1 MPFSTDQLVRWL
13 ATTKPTQKSVEK
25 ITKWVIHYRK
35 YYKEICQCW
44 LNQFKN
50 TPEPSKR
57 LNIIYVINHTIQES
71 KKTNA
76 SLSEKFTLHLDQIF
90 EIFGSDPATNSKIAE
105 RVCHVFDIWKQ
116 RRVLNVVKISKYED
130 IFIQARGGKVL
141 SKKAKK
147 SKRADSRDQTET
159 EKRDLLNS
167 APDDSEIPSK
177 RSRLSKNQK
186 AKKSKKQK
194 KSKTAEKNIFEDDE
208 LISLMSQNREQ
219 TNEIFQAAIQTNSIF
234 EETDWL
240 EKVDDEIAAF
250 GDGYIDKNL
259 IENHKIPG
267 MTIANSTPD
276 STIFTKRM
284 TNLLKAP
291 SSLDSEARTQLTHLP
306 SELSDPSKI
315 DKIVDSGLGKM
326 LRVPGQIS
334 ARKEAQEKIA
344 SVQEAADSFKNLL
357 VIYNKRLD
365 DELIERKD
373 LGEMHILC
381 ELERKKVHKGY
392 IDKLKHVMRREE
404 KVESNLNKIND
415 HYRQLKL
422 SRKN

>member
-1 MPFSTDQLVRWL
+1 MGVELTDLINNPHAIHIRFSPFCMAFTTDQLVRWL
-13 ATTKPTQKSVEK
+13 ATTKPTQKSVQK

-130 IFIQARGGKVL
+130 IFIQARGGKIS

-147 SKRADSRDQTET
+147 SKRADLEP
-159 EKRDLLNS
+159 EKLDSSKS

-186 AKKSKKQK
+186 VKNLKNRKNRKVLKKIF
-194 KSKTAEKNIFEDDE
+194 SKT
-208 LISLMSQNREQ
+208 
-219 TNEIFQAAIQTNSIF
+219 TNSF
-234 EETDWL
+234 
-240 EKVDDEIAAF
+240 
-250 GDGYIDKNL
+250 
-259 IENHKIPG
+259 P
-267 MTIANSTPD
+267 
-276 STIFTKRM
+276 
-284 TNLLKAP
+284 
-291 SSLDSEARTQLTHLP
+291 
-306 SELSDPSKI
+306 
-315 DKIVDSGLGKM
+315 
-326 LRVPGQIS
+326 
-334 ARKEAQEKIA
+334 
-344 SVQEAADSFKNLL
+344 
-357 VIYNKRLD
+357 
-365 DELIERKD
+365 
-373 LGEMHILC
+373 
-381 ELERKKVHKGY
+381 
-392 IDKLKHVMRREE
+392 
-404 KVESNLNKIND
+404 
-415 HYRQLKL
+415 
-422 SRKN
+422 

>member
-1 MPFSTDQLVRWL
+1 
-13 ATTKPTQKSVEK
+13 
-25 ITKWVIHYRK
+25 
-35 YYKEICQCW
+35 
-44 LNQFKN
+44 
-50 TPEPSKR
+50 

-90 EIFGSDPATNSKIAE
+90 EIFGSDPSTNSKIAE

-130 IFIQARGGKVL
+130 IFIQARGGKNRIS
-141 SKKAKK
+141 SKKSKK
-147 SKRADSRDQTET
+147 SKRDADLEP
-159 EKRDLLNS
+159 EKRDKIS

-177 RSRLSKNQK
+177 RSRLSKSQK
-186 AKKSKKQK
+186 IKKSKKPK

-208 LISLMSQNREQ
+208 LISLISQNRER

-259 IENHKIPG
+259 IENNKIPG
-267 MTIANSTPD
+267 MRTNLTPD
-276 STIFTKRM
+276 SALFTKRM

-306 SELSDPSKI
+306 SELSDPTKI
-315 DKIVDSGLGKM
+315 DKIVDSGLRKNTFPR
-326 LRVPGQIS
+326 LPGMQIS

-344 SVQEAADSFKNLL
+344 GVQEAADSFKNMLI
-357 VIYNKRLD
+357 VYNKRLD

-392 IDKLKHVMRREE
+392 IDKLKHVIGREE
-404 KVESNLNKIND
+404 KTASNLNKLND
-415 HYRQLKL
+415 HYDSMPKSPKFTVDDGEDDTDLHEDIRQLFHESSPGQQELNIPSSKYIAHAL
-422 SRKN
+422 REK